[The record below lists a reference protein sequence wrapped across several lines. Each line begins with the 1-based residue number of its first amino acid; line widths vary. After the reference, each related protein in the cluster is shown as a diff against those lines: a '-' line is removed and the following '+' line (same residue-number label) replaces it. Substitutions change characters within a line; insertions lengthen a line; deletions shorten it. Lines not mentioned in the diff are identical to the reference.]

1 MYPAKLKWM
10 FVNKLVF
17 GSVLIN
23 AVTNKPLTLLL
34 HDALRLCDCLA
45 QLEHKET
52 SFEVK
57 QSVLRSVIQ
66 FNGSLWGGDC

>member
-23 AVTNKPLTLLL
+23 AVSNKPLTLLF
-34 HDALRLCDCLA
+34 HDALGHCDGLA